1 MWSSHVRTLAQTA
14 PRPEARGA
22 HPFCGERFSDRKS
35 ARALKKQMLWAR
47 LSMAPRCCSL
57 QVILVWTRTTGQ
69 VALQSACPTASPVSD

>member
-35 ARALKKQMLWAR
+35 ARALKKQMWAR
-47 LSMAPRCCSL
+47 LF
-57 QVILVWTRTTGQ
+57 
-69 VALQSACPTASPVSD
+69 SAGYPCVDADHGPGGSPERLPDSKPSE